1 MDDIKRIRRTWAM
14 AAADQATTTQVFY
27 TRLFEI
33 APETEAL
40 FKEDLAVQGVKLAE
54 TLGFIVDHL
63 DEPDDLLP
71 AAKDL
76 AIRHVAYGVLPEHYA
91 HIGSSLLHTFT
102 HLLGTDFSKEDH
114 AAWENTY
121 KNLADHMIKEA
132 Y

>member
-14 AAADQATTTQVFY
+14 AAADQAATTQVFY

-33 APETEAL
+33 APETEVL
-40 FKEDLAVQGVKLAE
+40 FKTDLTAQGVKLAE
-54 TLGFIVDHL
+54 TLGFVVDHL
-63 DEPDDLLP
+63 DDPDDLLP

-91 HIGSSLLHTFT
+91 HVGAALLHTFKQ
-102 HLLGTDFSKEDH
+102 LLGPEFSDEDH
-114 AAWENTY
+114 AAWANTY
-121 KNLADHMIKEA
+121 TGLADYMIKEA